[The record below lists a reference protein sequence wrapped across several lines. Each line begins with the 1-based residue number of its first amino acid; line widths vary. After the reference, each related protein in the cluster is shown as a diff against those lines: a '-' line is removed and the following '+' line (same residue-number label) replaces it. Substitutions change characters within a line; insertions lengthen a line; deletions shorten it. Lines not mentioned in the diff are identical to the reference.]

1 VHLASDGS
9 SLHATEL
16 IPWGR
21 DALLELEFREGR
33 YCMRACDGR
42 FLHRDGSLVDQPSGD
57 AAFSVE
63 MKSVGQLTG
72 MALRDAT
79 GKYLTAVGRDG
90 VVQGR
95 NRNIGKDELFV
106 VEDSQPQVVF
116 TAHNGKMASIK
127 QGARRKMP
135 VCRNG
140 ILVASSEKRNS
151 NGMVTLRPCV
161 CLSVPNCFSNVQ
173 CSMHI

>member
-1 VHLASDGS
+1 MHLAADGS
-9 SLHATEL
+9 ALHTTEL

-33 YCMRACDGR
+33 YCVRACDGR
-42 FLHRDGSLVDQPSGD
+42 FLCRDGTLVDQPTGD
-57 AAFSVE
+57 TAFAVE

-72 MALRDAT
+72 MALRDST

-90 VVQGR
+90 VIQGR
-95 NRNIGKDELFV
+95 NRAIGKDELFN

-127 QGARRKMP
+127 QGKTWLTYNP
-135 VCRNG
+135 LTNL
-140 ILVASSEKRNS
+140 IY
-151 NGMVTLRPCV
+151 
-161 CLSVPNCFSNVQ
+161 VQ
-173 CSMHI
+173 LTYTINKYSQYHV

>member
-1 VHLASDGS
+1 MIVLHVASPVNVATALCLCQINLRNANRQKYVHLSSDGS
-9 SLHATEL
+9 SLHAAEL

-21 DALLELEFREGR
+21 DALLELEFRDGR
-33 YCMRACDGR
+33 YCVRACDGR
-42 FLHRDGSLVDQPSGD
+42 FLHRDGSLADQPTGD
-57 AAFSVE
+57 TTFTVE

-90 VVQGR
+90 QVQAR

-127 QGARRKMP
+127 QGSR
-135 VCRNG
+135 
-140 ILVASSEKRNS
+140 
-151 NGMVTLRPCV
+151 LRSLTKPKCWW
-161 CLSVPNCFSNVQ
+161 
-173 CSMHI
+173 

>member
-1 VHLASDGS
+1 MSSVNAVVYFICQINLRNANRQKYVHLATDGS
-9 SLHATEL
+9 ALHANEL

-33 YCMRACDGR
+33 YYVRACDGR
-42 FLHRDGSLVDQPSGD
+42 FLHRDGMLVDQPS
-57 AAFSVE
+57 AADTAFAVE
-63 MKSVGQLTG
+63 MKSIGQLTG
-72 MALRDAT
+72 MALKDSA

-116 TAHNGKMASIK
+116 TAHNGKMASVK
-127 QGARRKMP
+127 QGAFANA
-135 VCRNG
+135 V
-140 ILVASSEKRNS
+140 L
-151 NGMVTLRPCV
+151 
-161 CLSVPNCFSNVQ
+161 
-173 CSMHI
+173 

>member
-1 VHLASDGS
+1 MHSCICQINLRNANRQKYVHLAADGS
-9 SLHATEL
+9 ALHAAEL

-33 YCMRACDGR
+33 YCVRACDGR
-42 FLHRDGSLVDQPSGD
+42 FLHRDGMLVDQATGD
-57 AAFSVE
+57 TAFTVE

-72 MALRDAT
+72 MALKDSA

-95 NRNIGKDELFV
+95 NRNIGKDELFN

-127 QGARRKMP
+127 QGAIDSVVRR
-135 VCRNG
+135 
-140 ILVASSEKRNS
+140 
-151 NGMVTLRPCV
+151 
-161 CLSVPNCFSNVQ
+161 NVVL
-173 CSMHI
+173 